1 LELTKEEQTMIQP
14 LSNLA
19 EVYDLDKMTLLSLEE
34 AQSLKDKSII
44 IPLHTV
50 HLWINKHN
58 VLEFYFKPDV
68 RKLDL
73 KKKHFIL
80 VRFLGSYCDEHEM
93 VHPGT
98 LSDDQIRYLAH
109 FLLCMLA
116 GFMPIALL
124 KETKFRLTVKMV
136 QDVQFIEMNKNRSN
150 PFDLSKWNHSQ
161 TMDANTYQT
170 KTNQLIVDTELICNQ
185 VRQFKDNLYRMIVNE
200 PLFKYI
206 DQHLQ

>member
-1 LELTKEEQTMIQP
+1 
-14 LSNLA
+14 
-19 EVYDLDKMTLLSLEE
+19 
-34 AQSLKDKSII
+34 
-44 IPLHTV
+44 
-50 HLWINKHN
+50 
-58 VLEFYFKPDV
+58 
-68 RKLDL
+68 
-73 KKKHFIL
+73 
-80 VRFLGSYCDEHEM
+80 M
-93 VHPGT
+93 VHPGM

-116 GFMPIALL
+116 RFMPIALF

-136 QDVQFIEMNKNRSN
+136 QDVQFIEMIKNRSN
-150 PFDLSKWNHSQ
+150 PFDLSRWNHSQ

-185 VRQFKDNLYRMIVNE
+185 VGQFKDNLYRMIVNE

>member
-1 LELTKEEQTMIQP
+1 LALTKEEQTMLQP
-14 LSNLA
+14 LSNIA

-80 VRFLGSYCDEHEM
+80 VRFLGPYCGEHEM
-93 VHPGT
+93 FHPGT
-98 LSDDQIRYLAH
+98 MSDDQIRYLTH

-116 GFMPIALL
+116 RFMPIALL

-136 QDVQFIEMNKNRSN
+136 QDVQYIEMDKHRSN
-150 PFDLSKWNHSQ
+150 HYDMSRWNNSQ
-161 TMDANTYQT
+161 TMDAKTFQT

-200 PLFKYI
+200 PIYKYI
-206 DQHLQ
+206 DQHFQ